1 MRCRLHKLRD
11 EEITIENTGLGRVAV
26 KQLFASIAQL
36 LPQSVVDNLLPE
48 EQKKALLAKLRPTEV
63 KGTGEEV

>member
-1 MRCRLHKLRD
+1 M
-11 EEITIENTGLGRVAV
+11 V
-26 KQLFASIAQL
+26 KQLQGFASIAQL
-36 LPQSVVDNLLPE
+36 LPQLVVDNLLPE